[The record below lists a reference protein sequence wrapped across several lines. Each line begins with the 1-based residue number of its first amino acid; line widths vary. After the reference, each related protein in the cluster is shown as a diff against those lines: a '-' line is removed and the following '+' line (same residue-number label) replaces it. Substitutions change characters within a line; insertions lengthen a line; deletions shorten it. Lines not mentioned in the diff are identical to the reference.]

1 MNSYIVLL
9 LAVSILLLLI
19 FNIKTSRRFNLFD
32 HWLHHQLVKKHDGY
46 KWQVIAFIN
55 DPKLMVVWDV
65 LLAGLLLN
73 EERNLTAIWVLGTL
87 GFADA
92 SGIVM
97 KKLIRR
103 RRPIMHSDMENGY
116 SFPSGH
122 VLGATTMG
130 LILLQLF
137 AKEFGLIFIIGI
149 VALWVMVIISRLSL
163 KAHYPSDIVG
173 ATSLAIVCFSISQQ
187 LYFSILKGHVSKR
200 DLFLLLKFQ
209 LFMET
214 NH

>member
-9 LAVSILLLLI
+9 LAVAILLLLI
-19 FNIKTSRRFNLFD
+19 FNIKNSRRFNLFD

-116 SFPSGH
+116 SFPRGH

-149 VALWVMVIISRLSL
+149 IALWVMVIISRLSL

-173 ATSLAIVCFSISQQ
+173 ATSLAVVCFSISQQ
-187 LYFSILKGHVSKR
+187 LFSV
-200 DLFLLLKFQ
+200 F
-209 LFMET
+209 
-214 NH
+214 

>member
-73 EERNLTAIWVLGTL
+73 EDRNLTAIWVLGTL

-97 KKLIRR
+97 KKLIQR

-187 LYFSILKGHVSKR
+187 L
-200 DLFLLLKFQ
+200 FLAF
-209 LFMET
+209 
-214 NH
+214 

>member
-122 VLGATTMG
+122 VLGATTIG

-187 LYFSILKGHVSKR
+187 L
-200 DLFLLLKFQ
+200 FLAF
-209 LFMET
+209 
-214 NH
+214 

>member
-1 MNSYIVLL
+1 MNSYIVLP
-9 LAVSILLLLI
+9 LAVAILLLLI
-19 FNIKTSRRFNLFD
+19 FNIKNSRRFNLFD

-149 VALWVMVIISRLSL
+149 IALWVMVIISRLSL

-173 ATSLAIVCFSISQQ
+173 ATSLAVVCFSISQQ
-187 LYFSILKGHVSKR
+187 LFSA
-200 DLFLLLKFQ
+200 F
-209 LFMET
+209 
-214 NH
+214 

>member
-187 LYFSILKGHVSKR
+187 L
-200 DLFLLLKFQ
+200 FLEF
-209 LFMET
+209 
-214 NH
+214 

>member
-1 MNSYIVLL
+1 MNSSIVLP
-9 LAVSILLLLI
+9 LAVAILLLLI
-19 FNIKTSRRFNLFD
+19 FNIKNSRRFNLFD

-73 EERNLTAIWVLGTL
+73 EERDLTAIWVLGTL

-149 VALWVMVIISRLSL
+149 IALWVMVIISRLSL

-173 ATSLAIVCFSISQQ
+173 ATSLAVVCFSISQQ
-187 LYFSILKGHVSKR
+187 LFSV
-200 DLFLLLKFQ
+200 F
-209 LFMET
+209 
-214 NH
+214 

>member
-187 LYFSILKGHVSKR
+187 LYFSILSVW
-200 DLFLLLKFQ
+200 
-209 LFMET
+209 EIT
-214 NH
+214 NSRT

>member
-92 SGIVM
+92 AGIVM

-187 LYFSILKGHVSKR
+187 L
-200 DLFLLLKFQ
+200 FLAF
-209 LFMET
+209 
-214 NH
+214 